1 MERPMGYIRYMWE
14 YSSKQIMD
22 YIETIEKKLEC
33 LKKEIEG
40 HSLTELYDIYLEK
53 KCVDQLEQKIIELEN
68 ELNEYE
74 RNE

>member
-1 MERPMGYIRYMWE
+1 MEKPFQYTRYMWE
-14 YSSKQIMD
+14 NSLKQIMD

-40 HSLTELYDIYLEK
+40 HNLTELYDIYLEK

-68 ELNEYE
+68 KLNEYE

>member
-1 MERPMGYIRYMWE
+1 MGYIRYMWE

-53 KCVDQLEQKIIELEN
+53 ECVDKLEQKIVELEN
-68 ELNEYE
+68 ELSTYE
-74 RNE
+74 RDE

>member
-40 HSLTELYDIYLEK
+40 HNLTELYDIYLEK

-68 ELNEYE
+68 KLNEYE

>member
-53 KCVDQLEQKIIELEN
+53 KCVDKLEQKIIELEN
-68 ELNEYE
+68 ELSTYKKD
-74 RNE
+74 R

>member
-53 KCVDQLEQKIIELEN
+53 KCVDKLEQKIIELEN
-68 ELNEYE
+68 ELSTYK
-74 RNE
+74 RDR

>member
-1 MERPMGYIRYMWE
+1 MGYIRYMWE

-53 KCVDQLEQKIIELEN
+53 ECVDKLEQKIIELDN
-68 ELNEYE
+68 ELSTYKKNK
-74 RNE
+74 

>member
-53 KCVDQLEQKIIELEN
+53 ECVDKLEQKIVELEN
-68 ELNEYE
+68 ELSTYE
-74 RNE
+74 RDE

>member
-1 MERPMGYIRYMWE
+1 MGYIRYMWE

-22 YIETIEKKLEC
+22 YIETIEKKLEW

-53 KCVDQLEQKIIELEN
+53 ECVDKLEQKIIELEN
-68 ELNEYE
+68 ELSTYKKNK
-74 RNE
+74 

>member
-1 MERPMGYIRYMWE
+1 MEKPFQYTRHLWE

-40 HSLTELYDIYLEK
+40 HNLTELYDIYLEK

-68 ELNEYE
+68 KLNEYE

>member
-1 MERPMGYIRYMWE
+1 MERPMVYIRYMWE

-53 KCVDQLEQKIIELEN
+53 ECVDKLEQKIIELEN
-68 ELNEYE
+68 ELSTYKKNK
-74 RNE
+74 

>member
-40 HSLTELYDIYLEK
+40 HNLTELYDIYLEK

-68 ELNEYE
+68 ELSTYKKNK
-74 RNE
+74 

>member
-1 MERPMGYIRYMWE
+1 MEKPIQYTRYMWE

-53 KCVDQLEQKIIELEN
+53 ECVDKLEQKIIELEN
-68 ELNEYE
+68 ELSTYKKNK
-74 RNE
+74 

>member
-1 MERPMGYIRYMWE
+1 MGYIRYMWE

-53 KCVDQLEQKIIELEN
+53 ECVDKLEQKIIELEN
-68 ELNEYE
+68 ELSTYKKNK
-74 RNE
+74 